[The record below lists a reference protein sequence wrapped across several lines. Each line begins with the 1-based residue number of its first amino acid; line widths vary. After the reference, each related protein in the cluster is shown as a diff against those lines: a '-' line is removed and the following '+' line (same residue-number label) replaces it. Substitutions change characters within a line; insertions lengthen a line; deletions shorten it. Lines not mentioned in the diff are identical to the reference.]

1 MNISRRRVAEMLR
14 KEFRQM
20 FRDPRMKA
28 VVFVS
33 PIVQLLLFGYAVNT
47 DVKHITTFIVDHDRT
62 ALSIELANVLH
73 ASDYFDIV
81 QYSDQPSDLESA
93 LDHGQ
98 AVVGLHIPP
107 GFTRDFEAGTINPIQ
122 LFIDGT
128 NSNTGTVA
136 QSYALETIQAFLIAR
151 APTDFDGGIELRV
164 RAWFNPELASRV
176 YNVPGVIGLLLL
188 LMCMLLT
195 ALAVV
200 REREVGT
207 LDQLLVTP
215 LRPVELMLG
224 KTIPV
229 AIIGMIDLALI
240 TTVAILWFDVP
251 FRGSPFVLITAT
263 FVFILAGLSLG
274 LLISTTAKTQQEA
287 FMTMFLFLLPAII
300 LSGFLYPIESMPTVF
315 QWLTML
321 NPVRHFLEIVRAVFL
336 KGTGY
341 EVLWPQLLVLTLM
354 AATGLSAATV
364 RFRAMH
370 TA

>member
-1 MNISRRRVAEMLR
+1 
-14 KEFRQM
+14 M

-28 VVFVS
+28 VVFVA

-47 DVKHITTFIVDHDRT
+47 DVRHINTFVVDHDRT
-62 ALSIELANVLH
+62 AFTRDMIGVLD
-73 ASDYFDIV
+73 ASEYFDLV
-81 QYSDQPSDLESA
+81 QFSDNPVDLQVA
-93 LDHGQ
+93 LDKGD
-98 AVVGLHIPP
+98 AVVGIQIPP
-107 GFTRDFEAGTINPIQ
+107 NFTRDFRVGAENPLQI
-122 LFIDGT
+122 FVDGT

-136 QSYALETIQAFLIAR
+136 RGYTLESIQAFLIEH
-151 APTDFDGGIELRV
+151 APAQVGNNLDLRV
-164 RAWFNPELASRV
+164 RAWFNPQLESRV

-215 LRPVELMLG
+215 LKPIELMLG

-240 TTVAILWFDVP
+240 SAIAILWFDIP
-251 FRGSPFVLITAT
+251 FRGSPLVLVSAS

-300 LSGFLYPIESMPTVF
+300 LSGFLYPVDSMPVFF
-315 QWLTML
+315 QWLTLL

-341 EVLWPQLLVLTLM
+341 EVLWPQFLALLGM
-354 AATGLSAATV
+354 ATMGLWAATV
-364 RFRAMH
+364 RFRATH